1 VGEAGDLKEASKH
14 FQPQMNANERKWD
27 FPRGLALGASAT
39 ALASGVFGSGP
50 LNGWTVTKDNEEVC
64 SDPDVDTAA
73 KEIEC
78 D

>member
-1 VGEAGDLKEASKH
+1 MRKFAAGL
-14 FQPQMNANERKWD
+14 FL
-27 FPRGLALGASAT
+27 GLALGASAT
-39 ALASGVFGSGP
+39 ALAAGVFGTGA

-64 SDPDVDTAA
+64 SDPDVDTIN